1 MRRSRARSV
10 VAAATSALLLAGLG
24 CGGPGPGEAAAD
36 LEGEAT
42 GLRFEGL
49 APVPAREVAPLET
62 FGARD
67 GSELPVR
74 HYPAE
79 AGTTLLLIHGSGY
92 HSTYL
97 APLASRL
104 AARGAAR
111 VYTPDLRGHGQA
123 PERRGDID
131 YVDQLEDDLADLAAH
146 ARERH
151 PGTRI
156 VVGGHSSGGGL
167 VVRFAGGRHGQL
179 AAAYL
184 LLAPYLGHDAPTLR
198 PKAGGWARPRIPVII
213 ALSILNGFGVTGL
226 NGITAITF
234 EMPEEVRDGTETLA
248 YSFRLNTGYAPRDY
262 RKDLA
267 GVQVPVLGLIGAGD
281 EAFFAEKLEP
291 TLSEI
296 SNARVAVIPGIT
308 HLDLPAAAETE
319 EQVAAWLAAL

>member
-10 VAAATSALLLAGLG
+10 VAVATSALLLAGLG

-36 LEGEAT
+36 LEGEAA

-104 AARGAAR
+104 AA
-111 VYTPDLRGHGQA
+111 
-123 PERRGDID
+123 RGDID

>member
-1 MRRSRARSV
+1 MRRSGARGV
-10 VAAATSALLLAGLG
+10 VAATGALLLAGLG
-24 CGGPGPGEAAAD
+24 CGGPGSDDAGPD
-36 LEGEAT
+36 LEGRTT

-49 APVPAREVAPLET
+49 APVPAGEVAPLET

-74 HYPAE
+74 HYPA
-79 AGTTLLLIHGSGY
+79 AADTTLLLIHGSGY
-92 HSTYL
+92 HGYYL
-97 APLASRL
+97 GPLASRL

-123 PERRGDID
+123 PEHRGDID
-131 YVDQLEDDLADLAAH
+131 YVDQLEDDLADLVAH

-167 VVRFAGGRHGQL
+167 AVRFAGSRHGQL
-179 AAAYL
+179 AEGYL

-198 PKAGGWARPRIPVII
+198 PNAGGWARPRIPVII
-213 ALSILNGFGVTGL
+213 ALSILNGFGITGL

-234 EMPEEVRDGTETLA
+234 EMPEQVRDGTETLA

-267 GVQVPVLGLIGAGD
+267 GVRVPVLGLIGAED
-281 EAFFAEKLEP
+281 EAFLAEKLEP
-291 TLSEI
+291 TLGEFTA
-296 SNARVAVIPGIT
+296 ARVTVIPGVA
-308 HLDLPAAAETE
+308 HLDLPAAPETE
-319 EQVAAWLAAL
+319 EQIAAWLATL